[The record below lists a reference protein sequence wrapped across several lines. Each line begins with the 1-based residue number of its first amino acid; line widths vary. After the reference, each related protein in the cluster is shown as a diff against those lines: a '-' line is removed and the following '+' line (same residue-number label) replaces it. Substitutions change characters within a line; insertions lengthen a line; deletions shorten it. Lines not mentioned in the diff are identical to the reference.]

1 MTDAPRRPNGAG
13 LTPNHSRLV
22 EVLGRLGA
30 HDHLCLIY
38 ETQAEQFAAVIP
50 FMRLGLA
57 RGEQCLYIAD
67 DNTASAVLAAMRAG
81 GIDVDAAVA
90 SGALTVATKR
100 ETYLKHGYFEPDAMI
115 RLLGDATRAAKA
127 AGFSALRVT
136 GEMTWML
143 GGDPGAERLME
154 YEAKLN
160 YFFPH
165 HDALAICQYN
175 RSRFSNELILDVIR
189 THPMVIYGGT
199 VGRNFYYVPPDEFL
213 AANQPSREVQRL
225 LDNIRDREHAE
236 EELAIRARQQSAVAE
251 LGLQALG
258 GAGLDELM
266 HTATARVAQTLGVE
280 YCKVL
285 ALLAGGQEL
294 LLRAGVG
301 WQEGLV
307 GRATVSAG
315 MDSQAGYTLASAHP
329 VIVEDLR
336 TETRFHGPPL
346 LHDHGVVS
354 GLSVAIPGRD
364 QPWGVLGAHTMRQRR
379 FSEDDVHFL
388 QAVANVLAE
397 AVRRHQAEEALRKL
411 NEELEQ
417 RVTKRTAQL
426 EAANKELEAFSY
438 SVSHD
443 LRGPLRLIDS
453 VAQLVIEDYAPQL
466 PAECQQQLQGLRT
479 STRRMGDLI
488 DALLAF
494 SRLSRQPLNK
504 QPVAVASLVGEC
516 LEELRAE
523 REGRQVEIRL
533 GDLPDCQADPA
544 LLRQVWLNLLSN
556 ALKYTRKRAGVV
568 IELGCQ
574 QAGDERVYF
583 VRDNGVG
590 FNMSQAH
597 RLFRVFQ
604 RLHRAEEY
612 AGTGV
617 GLAIVQRI
625 IHRHGGRV
633 WAEAAVDQGATF
645 YFTLEGASRTASPAS
660 RRPAS

>member
-1 MTDAPRRPNGAG
+1 MTDTPHHPNGAVS
-13 LTPNHSRLV
+13 TPDHARLV

-67 DNTASAVLAAMRAG
+67 DNTASAVLDAMRAG
-81 GIDVDAAVA
+81 GINVDAAVA

-100 ETYLKHGYFEPDAMI
+100 ETYLKHGYFDPDAMI
-115 RLLGDATRAAKA
+115 RLLTEATRAAKA
-127 AGFSALRVT
+127 AGFSALRAT

-213 AANQPSREVQRL
+213 SANQPSREVQRL

-258 GAGLDELM
+258 STGLDELM
-266 HTATARVAQTLGVE
+266 HTATACVAQTLGVE
-280 YCKVL
+280 CCKVL
-285 ALLAGGQEL
+285 EL

-301 WQEGLV
+301 WKEGLV
-307 GRATVSAG
+307 GRATVSTG
-315 MDSQAGYTLASAHP
+315 LDSQAGYTLASAHP

-336 TETRFHGPPL
+336 TETRFCGPPL
-346 LHDHGVVS
+346 LHEHGVVS
-354 GLSVAIPGRD
+354 GLGVALPGRD
-364 QPWGVLGAHTMRQRR
+364 QPWGVLGAHTTRLRR

-397 AVRRHQAEEALRKL
+397 AVRRQQAEEALRQL
-411 NEELEQ
+411 NEELER
-417 RVTKRTAQL
+417 RVTERTAQL

-443 LRGPLRLIDS
+443 LRGPLRLIDG
-453 VAQLVIEDYAPQL
+453 VAQLVMEDHAPQL
-466 PAECQQQLQGLRT
+466 PAECQLQLQGLRT

-488 DALLAF
+488 DALLTF

-504 QPVAVASLVGEC
+504 QTVACTSLVREC
-516 LEELRAE
+516 LEELRTE
-523 REGRQVEIRL
+523 REGRQVEIRV
-533 GDLPDCQADPA
+533 GELPDCQADPA
-544 LLRQVWLNLLSN
+544 LLRQVVLNLLSN
-556 ALKYTRKRAGVV
+556 ALKYTRPRAAAV
-568 IELGCQ
+568 IEIGCQ
-574 QAGDERVYF
+574 QIGDERAYF

-590 FNMSQAH
+590 FNMKQAH

-604 RLHRAEEY
+604 RLHRAEEHE
-612 AGTGV
+612 GTGV

-645 YFTLEGASRTASPAS
+645 YFTVEGASRAASQPAS
-660 RRPAS
+660 RKPGS